1 MKPSV
6 HVAAVFPLAALPSVS
21 LHVFGVQQFAS
32 LVSHGSDAQSASAV
46 ARES

>member
-21 LHVFGVQQFAS
+21 LHVFGEQHGAAS
-32 LVSHGSDAQSASAV
+32 FVHVAPHSVVPAS
-46 ARES
+46 S